1 MHSAVADTLERR
13 EWRQVS
19 ASTLAHHGPCCDR
32 ARAWMIAMGRS
43 YDFACTDGLEFAA
56 PRWLTRR
63 WAWGPTRWPIA
74 WCEAVKAEVID
85 CGVFGAFAQEL
96 FRAKGIEAYPGQLV
110 RSCTEERITHWRRK
124 WASMPDAFDWIGT
137 RVVYHEVSI
146 VRVGPDE
153 ARVYDPTEGNWIE
166 PAGQAG
172 HGAHVAIRAEIP
184 VALKWGA
191 HVLVNG
197 QWAETAPGG

>member
-1 MHSAVADTLERR
+1 
-13 EWRQVS
+13 
-19 ASTLAHHGPCCDR
+19 
-32 ARAWMIAMGRS
+32 
-43 YDFACTDGLEFAA
+43 
-56 PRWLTRR
+56 
-63 WAWGPTRWPIA
+63 
-74 WCEAVKAEVID
+74 VID

-166 PAGQAG
+166 PAGPAG